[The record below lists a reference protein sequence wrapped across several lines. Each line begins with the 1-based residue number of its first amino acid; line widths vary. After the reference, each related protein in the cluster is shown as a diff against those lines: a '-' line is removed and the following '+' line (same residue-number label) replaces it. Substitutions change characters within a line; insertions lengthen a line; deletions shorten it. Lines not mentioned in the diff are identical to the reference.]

1 MMLIRVG
8 AFASGRPPLD
18 AKAEDES
25 GKSGHSETWPGS
37 EQLPSLFLCFDTIS
51 TSMNFQTII
60 SATQSRKK
68 QQTELVRSVLFAEKD
83 KKRQENNNDDDDGD
97 DGDDDDGD
105 GDDDD
110 SDDIPIMVS

>member
-1 MMLIRVG
+1 MPKLKTKVENLDIRRRGQVRNNCQP
-8 AFASGRPPLD
+8 FSCVLTQFPLQ
-18 AKAEDES
+18 
-25 GKSGHSETWPGS
+25 W
-37 EQLPSLFLCFDTIS
+37 IS
-51 TSMNFQTII
+51 QTII

-97 DGDDDDGD
+97 DDDDDDDDDDIDDDDDGD

-110 SDDIPIMVS
+110 SDDIPITVS